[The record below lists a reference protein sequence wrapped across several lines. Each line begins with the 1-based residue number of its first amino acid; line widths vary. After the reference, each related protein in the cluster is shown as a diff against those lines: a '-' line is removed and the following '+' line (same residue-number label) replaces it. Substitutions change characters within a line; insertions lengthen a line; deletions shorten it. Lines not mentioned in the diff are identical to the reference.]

1 MTEPVDPGRR
11 AFVTGQLLEEK
22 PPPAPPLGPA
32 PPWLAEV
39 ISPAVC
45 GDCAGPCVEACPE
58 RIVLRHPEN
67 HPQAGRAYLDFQ
79 LSACTFCRACVDVCP
94 VAPSPLPEG
103 RALAAVTLDTGTCL
117 AAKGIVC
124 VMCVARC
131 PERAVRAGPS
141 GAVSIEA
148 AACTGCGACIP
159 ACPVDAL
166 ASVERVENLS

>member
-1 MTEPVDPGRR
+1 MR
-11 AFVTGQLLEEK
+11 AVAAEAGVAAGTIFTHFPDKGALLLAALLE
-22 PPPAPPLGPA
+22 
-32 PPWLAEV
+32 
-39 ISPAVC
+39 
-45 GDCAGPCVEACPE
+45 D
-58 RIVLRHPEN
+58 
-67 HPQAGRAYLDFQ
+67 
-79 LSACTFCRACVDVCP
+79 
-94 VAPSPLPEG
+94 
-103 RALAAVTLDTGTCL
+103 LAAIDQRILERLLANESLSYLGLIGSRGKIGRFRKRL

-166 ASVERVENLS
+166 ASVERVENPS